1 MEARTVRK
9 PPGRQTGS
17 KGRCPAGQG
26 ISRLLRVLLQFNVTT
41 RAVDARTS
49 FFFTLLRALPS
60 GERALS
66 AVHALRRSIESC
78 LSSPSTK
85 VSQGSNGNDDRQALQ
100 SDRQL
105 TVSQLAGLLA
115 FSDTH
120 PSSSLMRL
128 LLFDS
133 PKSEARWEPLTHVPS
148 GRGTADPTLQRR

>member
-1 MEARTVRK
+1 M
-9 PPGRQTGS
+9 
-17 KGRCPAGQG
+17 
-26 ISRLLRVLLQFNVTT
+26 
-41 RAVDARTS
+41 RAQA
-49 FFFTLLRALPS
+49 FFTLLRALPS

-85 VSQGSNGNDDRQALQ
+85 VSQGSNGNDDRQVLQ

-133 PKSEARWEPLTHVPS
+133 PKSAARWEPLTHVPS

>member
-1 MEARTVRK
+1 M
-9 PPGRQTGS
+9 
-17 KGRCPAGQG
+17 
-26 ISRLLRVLLQFNVTT
+26 
-41 RAVDARTS
+41 RAQV
-49 FFFTLLRALPS
+49 FFTLLRAVPS

-105 TVSQLAGLLA
+105 TVSRLAGLLA

-128 LLFDS
+128 LL
-133 PKSEARWEPLTHVPS
+133 LTLPNPQPGGNLSHTFHQA
-148 GRGTADPTLQRR
+148 GGLQTLRCSAGKV